1 MRTGI
6 IEQDQIQIVG
16 IRTGEIVQKPLHHRG
31 RERGKLHEV
40 ARAADRFNRSK
51 DPGILE
57 LVLVNADR
65 FDPSCGDTLAVDSV
79 QPEATL
85 ITRPDPDGLLI
96 IGGNGIP
103 KMRHKVGFKIS
114 HGRRVFLGL
123 VGRGTL
129 RLAPSL

>member
-1 MRTGI
+1 MRRGGEMLAVPDI
-6 IEQDQIQIVG
+6 IQAEQ
-16 IRTGEIVQKPLHHRG
+16 RR

-40 ARAADRFNRSK
+40 ARAADRFHRSN

-65 FDPSCGDTLAVDSV
+65 FDPTGGDTLAVDGV

-103 KMRHKVGFKIS
+103 KVRHNVSFKIG
-114 HGRRVFLGL
+114 HGRPVFLGL

-129 RLAPSL
+129 RLAPSV